1 MPIDI
6 NKHEVD
12 IDTLFKQNELDL
24 SSIKELYKKLKE
36 MEKKISQIKY
46 IDSNLTDKLKKDYEK
61 LKRIIID
68 ENIQVKLTND
78 INEIDISINN
88 INNGINEIDTSI
100 NNINND
106 INEINSQ
113 MDNITNNYDKSNYK
127 KDLVITQTFEIS
139 NTPKRITG
147 VELQRYYIIIKAEN
161 DIEVGLGW
169 GKDTTPQG
177 VVYEQLLGGK
187 ECYITEKCAI
197 WCKST
202 SNTIITVEKGVL
214 L

>member
-1 MPIDI
+1 MSYDI
-6 NKHEVD
+6 NSQQVD
-12 IDTLFKQNELDL
+12 IENLFKQNENDL
-24 SSIKELYKKLKE
+24 SSIKELYRKL
-36 MEKKISQIKY
+36 EKLEEKITQIKY
-46 IDSNLTDKLKKDYEK
+46 IDSKLADKLKKDYEK
-61 LKRIIID
+61 LKRIILD
-68 ENIQVKLTND
+68 ENIQVKLNNR
-78 INEIDISINN
+78 INKIN
-88 INNGINEIDTSI
+88 TSI

-177 VVYEQLLGGK
+177 VVYEQLLAGK